1 LAKFNN
7 QPDPIK
13 HFGVMSL
20 ELAKIAKI
28 NVYNGCLSGPY
39 LGKY

>member
-1 LAKFNN
+1 LAKISAKLDN

-13 HFGVMSL
+13 HFGVMVL

-28 NVYNGCLSGPY
+28 KLVL
-39 LGKY
+39 